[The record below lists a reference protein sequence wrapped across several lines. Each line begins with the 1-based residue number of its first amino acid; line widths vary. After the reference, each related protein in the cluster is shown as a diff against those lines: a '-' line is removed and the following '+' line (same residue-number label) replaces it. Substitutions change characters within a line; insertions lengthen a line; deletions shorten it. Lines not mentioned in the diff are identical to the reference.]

1 MNPVLTVVGSG
12 TLAPSA
18 NRSSPCHL
26 LEADDARV
34 LLDAG
39 PGAAHALARIGKPWW
54 AVTHVVFS
62 HYHPDHFAG
71 LPHLLFALKWG
82 RPAASRT
89 RPLRIVGPP
98 GLVARTRAL
107 RAAYGDFIADPGF
120 ETTYHELPRDGR
132 WTDEAASLD
141 VRFAPT
147 PHADHSVAV
156 RVRLGGGTAGYT
168 GDTGPA
174 PEVGRFLAGVDV
186 LVSECAYPDPPPA
199 DNHLSPRSVAALAR
213 IADPGALVLTHLY
226 PPLDTDA
233 DAAPALVRAAGYDGA
248 VARAEDGQAF
258 ALGREAAPS
267 C

>member
-26 LEADDARV
+26 LEADDACV

-39 PGAAHALARIGKPWW
+39 PGAAHALARLDKPWW
-54 AVTHVVFS
+54 EITHVVFS
-62 HYHPDHFAG
+62 HYHSDHFAG

-82 RPAASRT
+82 RQAAARE
-89 RPLRIVGPP
+89 RPLRILGPP
-98 GLVARTRAL
+98 GLRTRAEAL

-120 ETTYHELPRDGR
+120 ETTYHELSRDAR
-132 WTDEAASLD
+132 WTDDRASLD

-147 PHADHSVAV
+147 RHTDHSVAV
-156 RVRLGGGTAGYT
+156 RVRLGSATAGYT

-174 PEVGRFLAGVDV
+174 PAVGRFLAGVDV

-199 DNHLSPRSVAALAR
+199 DNHLSPKSVAGLAGN
-213 IADPGALVLTHLY
+213 ADPGTLVLTHLY
-226 PPLDTDA
+226 PPLDAGST
-233 DAAPALVRAAGYDGA
+233 PALVRAAGYDGP
-248 VARAEDGQAF
+248 VVCAEDGQAF
-258 ALGREAAPS
+258 VLRREAVPP

>member
-39 PGAAHALARIGKPWW
+39 PGAAHALARMGKPWW

-62 HYHPDHFAG
+62 HYHADHFAG

-89 RPLRIVGPP
+89 RPLRVVGPP
-98 GLVARTRAL
+98 GLAARTQAL

-120 ETTYHELPRDGR
+120 ETTWHELPRDGR
-132 WTDEAASLD
+132 WTDEAARRTCGS
-141 VRFAPT
+141 PT
-147 PHADHSVAV
+147 PKV
-156 RVRLGGGTAGYT
+156 RSSLRSRST
-168 GDTGPA
+168 
-174 PEVGRFLAGVDV
+174 
-186 LVSECAYPDPPPA
+186 PPPA
-199 DNHLSPRSVAALAR
+199 AS
-213 IADPGALVLTHLY
+213 
-226 PPLDTDA
+226 
-233 DAAPALVRAAGYDGA
+233 
-248 VARAEDGQAF
+248 
-258 ALGREAAPS
+258 APS
-267 C
+267 ESTCCPAASGR